1 VTALFVAGVAILWQ
15 AHRILFWVAIA
26 IFFAVVLN
34 RPVRFLIGRGLRR
47 GVAVLVVV
55 LTLFLVVGA
64 LGYAFVRPLGTQ
76 AVEFATNLP
85 ETVDRIRNA
94 PGVRDVLHRLH
105 IENRVEQVSR
115 DLPNRL
121 LGLTGPVLSAFRTIG
136 EVLVA
141 TLTIFVMTVFL
152 LLYGPGFAEV
162 GLELIKD
169 PERKA
174 RVERVGERSM
184 QAISGWVAGNLMT
197 SVVAALAS
205 LIAFMLLGLP
215 YSVLLALWVGVADLI
230 PLVGAI
236 LGAIPAIV
244 IAFMHSMTAGIV
256 VVVFLVA
263 YQQFENHVL
272 APAVYGR
279 TIQLNP
285 FLVLFAALVGV
296 ELAGFVGALLALPVA
311 GTIQIGIGEWIDH
324 RRHRLAATPAQAS
337 ELLTA
342 EAEASSEGRSPPE
355 GAGSGGVI
363 VAVSRPES
371 REARKAGSAPD
382 T

>member
-1 VTALFVAGVAILWQ
+1 MWQ
-15 AHRILFWVAIA
+15 AQRILVWVAIA
-26 IFFAVVLN
+26 VFFAVVLN
-34 RPVRFLIGRGLRR
+34 RPVRFLVGRGFRR
-47 GVAVLVVV
+47 GVAVMVVV
-55 LTLFLVVGA
+55 FTVFLVVGA
-64 LGYAFVRPLGTQ
+64 LGFVFVRPLASQ

-105 IENRVEQVSR
+105 IENRVAQVSR

-121 LGLTGPVLSAFRTIG
+121 LGLSGPILSAFRTVG

-162 GLELIKD
+162 GLDVIKD
-169 PERKA
+169 PDRRV

-205 LIAFMLLGLP
+205 LIAFTALGLP
-215 YSVLLALWVGVADLI
+215 YSVLLGLWVGVADLI
-230 PLVGAI
+230 PLVGAT
-236 LGAIPAIV
+236 LGAVPAII
-244 IAFMHSMTAGIV
+244 IAFLDSVTTGIIV
-256 VVVFLVA
+256 VVFFVV

-285 FLVLFAALVGV
+285 FLVLFSVLLGV

-311 GTIQIGIGEWIDH
+311 GTIQIAIGEWIDH
-324 RRHRLAATPAQAS
+324 RRQRLAATPAEAS
-337 ELLTA
+337 ELLAA
-342 EAEASSEGRSPPE
+342 EADGPSEPAASPE
-355 GAGSGGVI
+355 
-363 VAVSRPES
+363 R
-371 REARKAGSAPD
+371 